1 MRDIQGER
9 DRMVD
14 RQIAS
19 RGIHDPQL
27 LAALR
32 EVPRE
37 RFLAD
42 DLAAYAYSDSALPIE
57 AGQTISQPY
66 IVALMIAE
74 AGLGP
79 RSRVLE
85 VGAGS
90 GYAAAVMSRIA
101 EHVFALERLPVLAA
115 LAEARMAER
124 GYTNVTVRTG
134 DGTLG
139 WPEEAPFDAIL
150 VAASGRAIPE
160 PLKQQLRIGA
170 RLVIPLGHHDEIQT
184 LVRVTRTGADSYSV
198 GELCAVRFVPLVGA

>member
-1 MRDIQGER
+1 MRDFQAR
-9 DRMVD
+9 RNRMVD
-14 RQIAS
+14 RQIAG
-19 RGIHDPQL
+19 RGIADPRL

-37 RFLAD
+37 RFMSGELAD
-42 DLAAYAYSDSALPIE
+42 YAYGDHALPIE

-74 AGLGP
+74 ARLTP

-101 EHVFALERLPVLAA
+101 ARVFAIERHAVLAD
-115 LAEARMAER
+115 LAAARMAAL
-124 GYTNVTVRTG
+124 GYANVVVRTS
-134 DGTLG
+134 DGSLG

-150 VAASGRAIPE
+150 VAASGRVVPE
-160 PLKQQLRIGA
+160 PLKQQLAIGGH
-170 RLVIPLGHHDEIQT
+170 LIMPLGGRNDIQT
-184 LVRVTRTGADSYSV
+184 LVGITRK
-198 GELCAVRFVPLVGA
+198 GEDEFAMTDLCAVRFVPLVCA

>member
-1 MRDIQGER
+1 MRDFQVDR

-19 RGIHDPQL
+19 RGITDPRL

-32 EVPRE
+32 MVPRE
-37 RFLAD
+37 QFVSAD
-42 DLAAYAYSDSALPIE
+42 MADYAYSDHALAIE

-74 AGLGP
+74 A
-79 RSRVLE
+79 RIDANARVLE

-101 EHVFALERLPVLAA
+101 DHVFTIERVPLLADLAA
-115 LAEARMAER
+115 MRMAEL
-124 GYTNVTVRTG
+124 GYDNVTVHAG

-150 VAASGRAIPE
+150 VAASGRIIPE
-160 PLKQQLRIGA
+160 PLKQQLAIGG
-170 RLVIPLGHHDEIQT
+170 RLVIPLGGHDDIQT
-184 LVRVTRTGADSYSV
+184 LVRVTRTGADSFAIA
-198 GELCAVRFVPLVGA
+198 ELCAVRFVPLIGA